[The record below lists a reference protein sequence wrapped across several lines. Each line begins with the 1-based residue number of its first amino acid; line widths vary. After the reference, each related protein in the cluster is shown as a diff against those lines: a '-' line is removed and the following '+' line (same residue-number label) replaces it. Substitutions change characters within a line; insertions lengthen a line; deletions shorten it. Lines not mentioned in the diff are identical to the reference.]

1 MALKRTSQSKNE
13 SVVSVQLHKSSGSA
27 VPSDKD
33 YNTTLDPQE
42 ENIWFAAL
50 LSHQKYTTTC
60 CQYIENAFKEQ
71 GCRCFVPSKEELHRY
86 PNRTKRMVRKYI
98 IPRMIFVT
106 GIDEEQAYRF
116 VRDWPYVDIFLP
128 DRAKQQV
135 KAHIPLAQ
143 IKQNDLVKLQ
153 HVIQGACSADDIS
166 FTTENLTLDDEIEII
181 YGDLRGLSG
190 NYYHDAVNDYLVFA
204 MGRLG
209 NIKVKVSKKDC
220 KLKQKQ
226 GKKLNIF

>member
-1 MALKRTSQSKNE
+1 
-13 SVVSVQLHKSSGSA
+13 
-27 VPSDKD
+27 
-33 YNTTLDPQE
+33 
-42 ENIWFAAL
+42 
-50 LSHQKYTTTC
+50 
-60 CQYIENAFKEQ
+60 
-71 GCRCFVPSKEELHRY
+71 
-86 PNRTKRMVRKYI
+86 
-98 IPRMIFVT
+98 MIFVT

-143 IKQNDLVKLQ
+143 IKQKDLVKLQ
-153 HVIQGACSADDIS
+153 RVIQGTSSADDIS

-181 YGDLRGLSG
+181 YGDLRGLAG

-220 KLKQKQ
+220 QLKQRS
-226 GKKLNIF
+226 GKL